1 MRRSLLLVVPDQAL
15 SFFLRYILENEFD
28 VNCIARGDDT
38 VLLNGKNRA
47 EILIINWLLPGVSGV
62 ELYRR
67 LRLNKTTEQLPII
80 LLVDSTDEGNRIR
93 DLVTGSACTVC
104 TTICG
109 EEIKRQV
116 RNMLSKISS
125 PDSGKFA
132 VGRIVLD
139 LANHCLEHENK
150 KVHLTPIKFRLLR
163 FFMENPGQILSREQ
177 LFTNAWEPHLRS
189 SFSKRTVDVHV
200 ARLRCDLVSIFN
212 RNVLMNSRGIGY
224 FLETDFD

>member
-116 RNMLSKISS
+116 RNMLSKISL
-125 PDSGKFA
+125 PDSEKFV

-177 LFTNAWEPHLRS
+177 LFTNA
-189 SFSKRTVDVHV
+189 
-200 ARLRCDLVSIFN
+200 
-212 RNVLMNSRGIGY
+212 
-224 FLETDFD
+224 